1 MGDNNRD
8 FNQDPTSPIA
18 GMTKTE
24 FEAAKAAKL
33 ERFRKG
39 KARKVTS
46 QYIRIGES
54 DLYDYEPVRRAILKE
69 IAFMQVNDEQ
79 TQIPK
84 DSPFKGRYEGWCYAS
99 ERRLANR
106 VGTTE
111 GYVRECVRLMEKDGV
126 IETRE
131 WRDPRGFPHQEY
143 HVVEEVVTAHQR
155 AEGYMEY
162 ERKTPRRGGNKQP
175 NKGSFQLG
183 NKVRATA
190 VGSRSHRSPQ
200 PNATAVGSRK
210 PPQSTAVEPPQFA
223 ADSET
228 AVGCD
233 KGGIDL
239 GGLKLQE
246 VLSSVRSST
255 ASDRASV
262 AAGAAK
268 RESGLLHVGM
278 NQNLKTS
285 MVVKG
290 DGRSHVV
297 KEPLV

>member
-1 MGDNNRD
+1 
-8 FNQDPTSPIA
+8 
-18 GMTKTE
+18 MTKAE

-39 KARKVTS
+39 KNRKVTS
-46 QYIRIGES
+46 EYIRIGES

-79 TQIPK
+79 TKIPK

-126 IETRE
+126 IEARE

-143 HVVEEVVTAHQR
+143 HVVEEMVTAHQR

-162 ERKTPRRGGNKQP
+162 ERKAPRRGGNKRA

-200 PNATAVGSRK
+200 PNATAVGSR
-210 PPQSTAVEPPQFA
+210 
-223 ADSET
+223 
-228 AVGCD
+228 
-233 KGGIDL
+233 
-239 GGLKLQE
+239 
-246 VLSSVRSST
+246 
-255 ASDRASV
+255 
-262 AAGAAK
+262 
-268 RESGLLHVGM
+268 
-278 NQNLKTS
+278 
-285 MVVKG
+285 
-290 DGRSHVV
+290 
-297 KEPLV
+297 

>member
-1 MGDNNRD
+1 MACVPMGDNNRD
-8 FNQDPTSPIA
+8 FDQDPTSPIA
-18 GMTKTE
+18 GMTKAE
-24 FEAAKAAKL
+24 FEAAKAAKP

-39 KARKVTS
+39 KNRKVTS
-46 QYIRIGES
+46 EYIRIGES

-79 TQIPK
+79 TKIPK

-126 IETRE
+126 IEARE

-143 HVVEEVVTAHQR
+143 HVVEEMVTAHQR

-162 ERKTPRRGGNKQP
+162 ERKAPRRGGNKRA

-190 VGSRSHRSPQ
+190 VCSRSHRSPQ

-210 PPQSTAVEPPQFA
+210 PPQFAAVEPPQFA
-223 ADSET
+223 AVSDT

-233 KGGIDL
+233 KGGID
-239 GGLKLQE
+239 
-246 VLSSVRSST
+246 
-255 ASDRASV
+255 
-262 AAGAAK
+262 
-268 RESGLLHVGM
+268 
-278 NQNLKTS
+278 
-285 MVVKG
+285 
-290 DGRSHVV
+290 
-297 KEPLV
+297 PLVRGFKASGGF